1 MFASVVY
8 VSATPTTL
16 AVHVTVLWILVLA
29 KPATDRSVMAG
40 ASANVVSVSVQ
51 IRSSKGKHVRCVRPA
66 LVSVLSISKYFLI
79 A

>member
-40 ASANVVSVSVQ
+40 ASANVVSE
-51 IRSSKGKHVRCVRPA
+51 
-66 LVSVLSISKYFLI
+66 
-79 A
+79 